1 MHHENSPVTYPESV
15 STTNSH
21 DDINSISQNSLS
33 FGASQYSSV
42 TSLSVSQ
49 VMNESVDS
57 DGEGLS
63 EGGGLKHK
71 DEGDTSTTT
80 DISEWDD
87 HTESELHI
95 TLEEEEA
102 KADEIK
108 RRKEEED
115 ERIK

>member
-1 MHHENSPVTYPESV
+1 
-15 STTNSH
+15 
-21 DDINSISQNSLS
+21 
-33 FGASQYSSV
+33 
-42 TSLSVSQ
+42 
-49 VMNESVDS
+49 MNESVDS

-63 EGGGLKHK
+63 EGVGLKHK

-95 TLEEEEA
+95 TLEEGEEKERA